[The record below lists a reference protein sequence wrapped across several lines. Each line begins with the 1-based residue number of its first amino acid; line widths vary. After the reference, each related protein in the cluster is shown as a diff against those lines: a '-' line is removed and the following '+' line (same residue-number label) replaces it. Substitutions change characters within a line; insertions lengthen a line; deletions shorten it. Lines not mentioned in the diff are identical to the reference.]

1 MKRSSISLIH
11 VFTFL
16 LVTVIACF
24 ICLSLFSNRG
34 IDRVGYQ
41 FNKLNDQMLPLAL
54 SNAKLTKNV
63 LQHVKFMNDGLHS
76 SSIHSLKETQTQIEQ
91 YQQQAKIEIDQL
103 NNSATKTDSIISAS
117 QVIELTTHIQGLDS
131 LSSGILAIQNSTLN
145 LTAQITEN
153 LPTLRY
159 GLGSIGPEMNR
170 ISQFLIEGNPEAN
183 DAASRFVSSAIAL
196 NSTFL
201 LLMVEENSD
210 IARTLYKEIY
220 NRLAALDLAFDD
232 LSLLIPEIKTY
243 TSFVTPFDIV
253 MTELNAEKSI
263 PKLLLIKVALIEKQE
278 KMVDTA
284 SQTSLTVTTLLSG
297 LSSDIEN
304 AMKQRTY
311 SVIQSINTF
320 KQHIFIISCILIIA
334 LWTAAVFMRS
344 WMSKGMNNII
354 QHLAHV
360 AEHDYH
366 YDVPEIGPKEMQLIA
381 KKLNQ
386 VMKSTAY
393 SIRTMSD
400 NCDSL
405 YQTSEIS
412 KSVSND
418 IEGGLTQQNNALSSM
433 ADIVAELDSSIN
445 EIAQLTQDSHTKT
458 HEATLAAAE
467 GLNVIASNNQRLT
480 QLNKVLGQNVQAIDT
495 LDSQVEQIQSM
506 VGVIANL
513 AENTNL
519 LALNAAIEAARAG
532 EQGRGFA
539 VVADEVRTLAS
550 NTSKQTNNIRKTM
563 QALIIASDEAKQ
575 SIGLSQTEMSL
586 SLESSN
592 NVSHTFENI
601 SNTVAHISDRISK
614 VSVST
619 TKQTQAV
626 TEVSNSIFCVNQ
638 HGGKIGLQLHAF
650 VESTEEVANIAT
662 QQRELISTYRL

>member
-1 MKRSSISLIH
+1 
-11 VFTFL
+11 
-16 LVTVIACF
+16 
-24 ICLSLFSNRG
+24 
-34 IDRVGYQ
+34 
-41 FNKLNDQMLPLAL
+41 
-54 SNAKLTKNV
+54 
-63 LQHVKFMNDGLHS
+63 MNDGLHS
-76 SSIHSLKETQTQIEQ
+76 NSIHSLKETQTQIEQ

-103 NNSATKTDSIISAS
+103 NNSATKTGSIISAS

-131 LSSGILAIQNSTLN
+131 LSSGILDIQNSTLN

-170 ISQFLIEGNPEAN
+170 ISQFLIEDNPEAN
-183 DAASRFVSSAIAL
+183 DASSRFVSSAIAL

-201 LLMVEENSD
+201 LLMVEKNSD

-263 PKLLLIKVALIEKQE
+263 PKLLLTKVALIEEQE

-297 LSSDIEN
+297 LSSDIES

-360 AEHDYH
+360 AEHNYH

-412 KSVSND
+412 TSVSND
-418 IEGGLTQQNNALSSM
+418 IEGGLTQQNSALSSM

-467 GLNVIASNNQRLT
+467 GLNVIANNNQRLT

-619 TKQTQAV
+619 AKQTQAV

-662 QQRELISTYRL
+662 KQRELISTYRL

>member
-1 MKRSSISLIH
+1 
-11 VFTFL
+11 
-16 LVTVIACF
+16 
-24 ICLSLFSNRG
+24 
-34 IDRVGYQ
+34 
-41 FNKLNDQMLPLAL
+41 
-54 SNAKLTKNV
+54 
-63 LQHVKFMNDGLHS
+63 
-76 SSIHSLKETQTQIEQ
+76 
-91 YQQQAKIEIDQL
+91 
-103 NNSATKTDSIISAS
+103 
-117 QVIELTTHIQGLDS
+117 
-131 LSSGILAIQNSTLN
+131 
-145 LTAQITEN
+145 
-153 LPTLRY
+153 
-159 GLGSIGPEMNR
+159 
-170 ISQFLIEGNPEAN
+170 
-183 DAASRFVSSAIAL
+183 
-196 NSTFL
+196 
-201 LLMVEENSD
+201 
-210 IARTLYKEIY
+210 
-220 NRLAALDLAFDD
+220 
-232 LSLLIPEIKTY
+232 
-243 TSFVTPFDIV
+243 
-253 MTELNAEKSI
+253 
-263 PKLLLIKVALIEKQE
+263 
-278 KMVDTA
+278 
-284 SQTSLTVTTLLSG
+284 LLSG
-297 LSSDIEN
+297 LSSDIES

-334 LWTAAVFMRS
+334 LWTAAVFMMS

-360 AEHDYH
+360 AEHNYH

-412 KSVSND
+412 TSVSND
-418 IEGGLTQQNNALSSM
+418 IEGGLTQQNSALSSM

-467 GLNVIASNNQRLT
+467 GLNVIANNNQRLT

-619 TKQTQAV
+619 AKQTQAV

-662 QQRELISTYRL
+662 KQRELISTYRL